1 MITEIKN
8 RFRLFVTV
16 VLAAFAVTTLPGL
29 RASGLTTSQPSD
41 FLIRGMTMNRLIMI
55 LAILTIAAFPAVG
68 YPQAVN
74 LDNLFW
80 DNNIGTVSF
89 APSEEGLTIS
99 LSTKLPGNSG
109 MNDVVLVS
117 TKVKFFDANGLEVG
131 SAVVEAP
138 IAGFVSVGIIATD
151 VTETDALLIIEGEP
165 GRRVQVKNHRI
176 TLRATA
182 STIKIG
188 RNPQTGEPIHIP
200 APKYVAFKATV
211 YDSSDGKTH
220 AIDSGYAYSFS
231 IDINSL

>member
-1 MITEIKN
+1 
-8 RFRLFVTV
+8 
-16 VLAAFAVTTLPGL
+16 
-29 RASGLTTSQPSD
+29 
-41 FLIRGMTMNRLIMI
+41 MNRVIMI

-74 LDNLFW
+74 LFR

-89 APSEEGLTIS
+89 APSEEGLTVS
-99 LSTKLPGNSG
+99 LSTKFPGNSG

-117 TKVKFFDANGLEVG
+117 SKVKLFDANGQEVG

-138 IAGFVSVGIIATD
+138 VAGFVSFDIIATD

-182 STIKIG
+182 STINIG
-188 RNPQTGEPIHIP
+188 RNPQTGESIQIP
-200 APKYVAFKATV
+200 AHKSVEVTV
-211 YDSSDGKTH
+211 TIYDSSDGKTH
-220 AIDSGYAYSFS
+220 GIYSYSYS
-231 IDINSL
+231 IDLD